1 MDNYKAISLSVKIQ
15 RKITCM
21 IMEEITDSYQND
33 DDYRNFELDYE
44 YIKQVVLYNMLRS
57 SVAKASSPLTSPSNC
72 ESPRVGVSLN

>member
-1 MDNYKAISLSVKIQ
+1 MDNYKAISLSVKLQ

-21 IMEEITDSYQND
+21 IMEEITDSYTND

-57 SVAKASSPLTSPSNC
+57 SVAKASSPLTSPC
-72 ESPRVGVSLN
+72 EKPRVGISLN